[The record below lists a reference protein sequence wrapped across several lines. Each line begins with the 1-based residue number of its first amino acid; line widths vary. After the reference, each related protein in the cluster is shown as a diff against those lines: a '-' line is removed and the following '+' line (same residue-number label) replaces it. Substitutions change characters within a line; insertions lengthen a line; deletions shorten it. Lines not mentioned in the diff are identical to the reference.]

1 MTRAAA
7 CVAGTVRTSAAG
19 ESNWSPRCPARTAHG
34 VAERAPDGFRIVS
47 WTSDTPDK
55 VRRRP
60 WNQARHDGDEKSV
73 KRMHGVKYAVLKNP
87 DKLTDRR
94 SEASGNLR
102 DTDPKGRPYR
112 SWRLREPLRTPPKR
126 PATRPGPN

>member
-34 VAERAPDGFRIVS
+34 VAERAPDGFRIVR
-47 WTSDTPDK
+47 WTRDAPDK

-60 WNQARHDGDEKSV
+60 WNQARHDGDETSV
-73 KRMHGVKYAVLKNP
+73 KRMHGVNYAVLKNP
-87 DKLTDRR
+87 DQLTDRR

-112 SWRLREPLRTPPKR
+112 S
-126 PATRPGPN
+126 

>member
-1 MTRAAA
+1 MFGLFFQTLTPEQRASIRV
-7 CVAGTVRTSAAG
+7 VAGDGARWIDSCVH
-19 ESNWSPRCPARTAHG
+19 EWCPN
-34 VAERAPDGFRIVS
+34 AERAPDGFHIVS
-47 WTSDTPDK
+47 WTSDAPDK

-112 SWRLREPLRTPPKR
+112 S
-126 PATRPGPN
+126 